1 MIKEGMIKGGMMEAR
16 LYALQR
22 LSAVVMAPLVVVH
35 LITIMIAV
43 RNGLTAEEILARTQ
57 GFSLWGAFYTLFVVA
72 VAIHAPLG
80 LRKILVEWFQIPK
93 RLSDLL
99 ALGLAVLFLALGLRS
114 VMAVTGGGA

>member
-1 MIKEGMIKGGMMEAR
+1 MIEAR
-16 LYALQR
+16 LYVLQR

-57 GFSLWGAFYTLFVVA
+57 GFSLWGAFYTIFVLA

-80 LRKILVEWFQIPK
+80 LRKIMVEWVGVP
-93 RLSDLL
+93 RRGADVL
-99 ALGLAVLFLALGLRS
+99 ALGMAVLILALGLRS
-114 VMAVTGGGA
+114 VAAVTGGGA

>member
-1 MIKEGMIKGGMMEAR
+1 MSEAR

-43 RNGLTAEEILARTQ
+43 QNGLTAEEILARTQ
-57 GFSLWGAFYTLFVVA
+57 GFSIWGVFYTIFVLA

-80 LRKILVEWFQIPK
+80 LREILVEWFNLP
-93 RLSDLL
+93 RRGADWTAL
-99 ALGLAVLFLALGLRS
+99 ALGVLFLGLGLRS
-114 VMAVTGGGA
+114 VIAVTGGGA

>member
-1 MIKEGMIKGGMMEAR
+1 MMEAR

-43 RNGLTAEEILARTQ
+43 RNGLTAEEILSRTQ
-57 GFSLWGAFYTLFVVA
+57 GLSIWAVFYVVFVLA

-80 LRKILVEWFQIPK
+80 LRKIMVEWFGLPRRGAVWIA
-93 RLSDLL
+93 L
-99 ALGLAVLFLALGLRS
+99 AVCVLFLGLGLRS
-114 VMAVTGGGA
+114 VMAVTGASIGAAIGGGA